1 MHSLI
6 YFFPDSSWAFSG
18 SSLNPLLPRVI
29 LDTIPSEPKSYSHED
44 CTAQSMLFRPWLWEV
59 LREVMF
65 VKTCSLHWFWEAW
78 AGRRSPDF
86 RTVGVVA
93 ACPVLSVTE
102 DGATEDALTLPC
114 PGSALRA
121 LVCELCH
128 PPRCEVRAAV
138 TPSDRP
144 ETAPPAFGRSDVLN
158 RPSGLARAR
167 ARACSS
173 AASGGPCRLHV
184 FPRGPPSCV
193 VSPHSFK
200 LWSWKVYLEILSC
213 INSFCQIMLSY
224 RCYTHLSNYTNSN
237 QASK

>member
-1 MHSLI
+1 
-6 YFFPDSSWAFSG
+6 
-18 SSLNPLLPRVI
+18 
-29 LDTIPSEPKSYSHED
+29 
-44 CTAQSMLFRPWLWEV
+44 
-59 LREVMF
+59 MF

-158 RPSGLARAR
+158 RPGGLARAR
-167 ARACSS
+167 ARACSPAGPRLASSHRILLSSGRGRFTSKFS
-173 AASGGPCRLHV
+173 AALILFARLCFHIDV
-184 FPRGPPSCV
+184 TLICLIIQTAIKQANKTN
-193 VSPHSFK
+193 VSRIARRSRVN
-200 LWSWKVYLEILSC
+200 LRNVDAVTVLSLANV
-213 INSFCQIMLSY
+213 IGMP
-224 RCYTHLSNYTNSN
+224 HLSISLSLLSLN
-237 QASK
+237 